1 MYSYGTGHSILECRY
16 RQGDWELNRVQ
27 VLGDNV
33 GVPVLVERF
42 AWDEIG
48 RVYDRLRQ
56 MEDRNIDT
64 VTKAQQRGD
73 ACLREAEM
81 ESAGGSV
88 LVPVN
93 CGQQLYDVIDITDS
107 RAGLTAAKRRVLG
120 IKLIYDTGRGEYVQR
135 LYLGAV

>member
-1 MYSYGTGHSILECRY
+1 MNRT
-16 RQGDWELNRVQ
+16 QVAGDSA
-27 VLGDNV
+27 

-48 RVYDRLRQ
+48 RFYDRLCQ
-56 MEDRNIDT
+56 MEERNIDT
-64 VTKAQQRGD
+64 VSKARQRGD
-73 ACLREAEM
+73 RYLREAEM

-107 RAGLTAAKRRVLG
+107 RVGLTAAKRRVLG
-120 IKLIYDTGRGEYVQR
+120 IKLIYDTGRGEYNQR
-135 LYLGAV
+135 LFLGGV

>member
-1 MYSYGTGHSILECRY
+1 VYSYGTGHSILECRY

-73 ACLREAEM
+73 AYLREVEM

-107 RAGLTAAKRRVLG
+107 RTGLTAAKRRVLG
-120 IKLIYDTGRGEYVQR
+120 IKLIYDTGRGGYVQR